1 MLKLMF
7 ITNNPFVAIEAE
19 KAGVNRIFVDLE
31 EHGKVE
37 RQGHLDTH
45 ITTHKI
51 EDIIKIR
58 KVLSRA
64 ELLVRVN
71 PIHKESRR
79 EIDNVIEMGTDV
91 IMLPMFKSKGEVEKF
106 ISLVNGRVKTCLL
119 LETPQALVRIREII
133 EVKGIDEIHVG
144 LNDLHL
150 GMGLDFMFE
159 LISGGIVDYLSNVL
173 NQKGIDFGFG
183 GIARVGEGFIP
194 AELVI
199 KEHVR
204 LNSQM
209 VILSR
214 KFLSA
219 RDQTTSINDI
229 NLIEEIGRIREVE
242 AAAHNRGNE
251 EVEFDRKLFNEK
263 VSTFVGNLNIPY
275 VLKGDRL
282 PNENFEYNHS

>member
-7 ITNNPFVAIEAE
+7 ITNNPLVAIEAE
-19 KAGVNRIFVDLE
+19 TAGVNRIFVDLE
-31 EHGKVE
+31 EHGKKE

-51 EDIIKIR
+51 EDVRKIS
-58 KVLSRA
+58 KVLSNA
-64 ELLVRVN
+64 ELLVRIN
-71 PIHKESRR
+71 PIHKESGH
-79 EIDNVIEMGTDV
+79 EIDSVIEMGADV

-106 ISLVNGRVKTCLL
+106 VSLVNGRVKVCLL
-119 LETPQALVRIREII
+119 LETPQAFVRVRDII
-133 EVKGIDEIHVG
+133 EVKGIDEIHIG

-159 LISGGIVDYLSNVL
+159 LISGGIVDYLSNL
-173 NQKGIDFGFG
+173 LDQKGIDFGFG
-183 GIARVGEGFIP
+183 GIARIGEGFIP

-214 KFLSA
+214 KFLPD

-229 NLIEEIGRIREVE
+229 NLIQEIKKIREVE
-242 AAAHNRGNE
+242 TAAHNRGNE
-251 EVEFDRKLFNEK
+251 EIEFDRKLFNTK
-263 VSTFVGNLNIPY
+263 VSAFVGN
-275 VLKGDRL
+275 
-282 PNENFEYNHS
+282 